1 MDILKNTVYDN
12 NDDDRMRRR
21 IECLTALQV
30 IQCSVF
36 LSVHYYNDHYR
47 LIVAVLKP
55 TQKVH

>member
-1 MDILKNTVYDN
+1 MDILKNAEYDY

-36 LSVHYYNDHYR
+36 SSVHYYNDHYR
-47 LIVAVLKP
+47 LTVAILIL

>member
-1 MDILKNTVYDN
+1 MDMLKNTDYDI
-12 NDDDRMRRR
+12 NDDCLRRR

-36 LSVHYYNDHYR
+36 SSVHYYNDHYR
-47 LIVAVLKP
+47 LIVVILIP

>member
-1 MDILKNTVYDN
+1 MDILKNTDW
-12 NDDDRMRRR
+12 DDYNEDKRRRR

-36 LSVHYYNDHYR
+36 SSVHYYNDHYR
-47 LIVAVLKP
+47 LTVEILKP

>member
-1 MDILKNTVYDN
+1 MDLLKNTVWDIS
-12 NDDDRMRRR
+12 DDDNSR

-36 LSVHYYNDHYR
+36 SSVHYYNDHYR
-47 LIVAVLKP
+47 LIVEILIP

>member
-1 MDILKNTVYDN
+1 MDILKNTVCDF
-12 NDDDRMRRR
+12 NDDDFKRRR

-36 LSVHYYNDHYR
+36 SSVHYYNDHYR
-47 LIVAVLKP
+47 LIVAILIQ

>member
-1 MDILKNTVYDN
+1 MDILKNTVYDY
-12 NDDDRMRRR
+12 NDDYKRRR

-36 LSVHYYNDHYR
+36 SSVHYYNDHYR
-47 LIVAVLKP
+47 LIVAILIT

>member
-1 MDILKNTVYDN
+1 MDLLKDTEYDL
-12 NDDDRMRRR
+12 NDDYRRRR

-36 LSVHYYNDHYR
+36 SSVHYYNDHYR
-47 LIVAVLKP
+47 LTVMILIP